1 MAKNAMCGTGGRYFS
16 RDHRLTRD
24 VERQIVS
31 LAGQGRSL
39 REIAVSIGAC
49 HEAVRACL
57 RSGRREAV

>member
-1 MAKNAMCGTGGRYFS
+1 
-16 RDHRLTRD
+16 

-39 REIAVSIGAC
+39 REFAVSIGAC
-49 HEAVRACL
+49 HEAVRSCL